1 MGVMT
6 KGDKNLNGD
15 DIVQPSKRWSGPA
28 RAFLSVSVSLAAI
41 LWVNDAEAAFQSAG
55 SAPVQNHEPARD
67 DKAQEREAEQ
77 KTPAAAS
84 AVSPANPANIAV
96 DSLDIASPSPPP
108 TDVLF
113 PVVEPIIDDEEFR
126 KSIPS
131 IAVEDDPELSRPL
144 ESIAEFEQRQADED
158 AARVARRNQQAV
170 NKASGRRVGEDASGG
185 AGNGDGDADAD
196 ADALVQQAAERSA
209 HSAIPTAQGGD
220 GSVHVPLAVPVI
232 GSSPIRD
239 SELSAPLP
247 PLDSF
252 DVTPVEFAEAADE
265 SRNREVRYS
274 IKINGLSEAES
285 SSEISMSRLFRSLS
299 ALHEGDG
306 KADNISMLRARL
318 TADGEL
324 VQRIMASEGYYDAAV
339 NTQIM
344 RTGADEPLAATL
356 NITAGTRYNFSE
368 IRVDAA
374 PTIPADLIASNF
386 PLRVGEP
393 IVAER
398 VLAAEAAI
406 ALRLPEKG
414 YPFAKVGQRDILLDG
429 AAGTGE
435 YTLPVEIGNRARFG
449 GVSTTGDLAFDAE
462 HVELL
467 ARFNHGD
474 LYDSRMVDDL
484 RQALVATGL
493 LSTVAAETQ
502 PTGIYAEDG
511 SEFVTMMVTQQAGP
525 PRTIAGSIGYG
536 TGQGLRAEGSWQH
549 RNLFP
554 PEGALIVRGLAGT
567 QEQSLGVTMR
577 RSNAGRRDRSFEIV
591 AEALR
596 SNYDAFEAITGR
608 LGFRVS
614 RDSTP
619 IWQKK
624 LTYSFGADLIATR
637 EDDYDF
643 ATLSRRKDFYTI
655 LGLVGQLGID
665 RSDSML
671 NPTKGF
677 RVTALVQ
684 PEGSLAG
691 SFTPYARTQVDGS
704 AYYPVMD
711 NMVIAGRVRVA
722 SIMGA
727 DRERLA
733 PSRRFYGGGGG
744 SVRGFGYQQLGPK
757 DPNNDP
763 IGGRSLNE
771 VAVEARYRFGD
782 YGIVGFVDA
791 GQVYTSSTP
800 NFSNMRYGVGLGG
813 RFYTN
818 FGPMRV
824 DVATPID
831 RQPGESRI
839 SVYVSI
845 GQAF

>member
-1 MGVMT
+1 MILIGRDIAMT
-6 KGDKNLNGD
+6 
-15 DIVQPSKRWSGPA
+15 SKRWSGHA
-28 RAFLSVSVSLAAI
+28 RGALSLSVSVAALLLGAQAQAQI
-41 LWVNDAEAAFQSAG
+41 SSASEGERKSGTAVGEQSQGNAASEARAE
-55 SAPVQNHEPARD
+55 P
-67 DKAQEREAEQ
+67 
-77 KTPAAAS
+77 AAS
-84 AVSPANPANIAV
+84 A
-96 DSLDIASPSPPP
+96 DSRDADSRDIAAPSPPP
-108 TDVLF
+108 PNVLF
-113 PVVEPIIDDEEFR
+113 PVVEPIIEDEEFR
-126 KSIPS
+126 KAIPTIS
-131 IAVEDDPELSRPL
+131 AEDDPELSRPL
-144 ESIAEFEQRQADED
+144 ETIAEFEQRQADE
-158 AARVARRNQQAV
+158 AAERLARRNGKGGDTATL
-170 NKASGRRVGEDASGG
+170 ASQNDAGDSDTDGG
-185 AGNGDGDADAD
+185 SDADG
-196 ADALVQQAAERSA
+196 LVRQPAAITSA
-209 HSAIPTAQGGD
+209 NAMRDAQGTEGQ
-220 GSVHVPLAVPVI
+220 VHVPLMVPVI

-239 SELSAPLP
+239 TELSAPLP
-247 PLDSF
+247 PLNSF
-252 DVTPVEFAEAADE
+252 DVTPVEFAEAADD

-274 IKINGLSEAES
+274 IKINGMSDAES
-285 SSEISMSRLFRSLS
+285 SSEISMARLFRSLS
-299 ALHEGDG
+299 VLHDGDG
-306 KADNISMLRARL
+306 KADNIAMLRARL

-339 NTQIM
+339 KTQII
-344 RTGADEPLAATL
+344 RSDAKEPLAATL

-368 IRVDAA
+368 IRVDAG
-374 PTIPADLIASNF
+374 PTIPDDLIAANF

-398 VLAAEAAI
+398 VLAGEAAI
-406 ALRLPEKG
+406 ALRLPEHG
-414 YPFAKVGQRDILLDG
+414 YPFTKVGQRDILLDG
-429 AAGTGE
+429 AAGTGA
-435 YTLPVEIGNRARFG
+435 YTLPVEVGNRARFG
-449 GVSTTGDLAFDAE
+449 GISTTGDLAFDAE

-467 ARFNHGD
+467 ARFKHGD
-474 LYDSRMVDDL
+474 LYDSRKVDDL

-502 PTGIYAEDG
+502 PTGTYAQDG

-525 PRTIAGSIGYG
+525 PRTLAGSIGYG

-577 RSNAGRRDRSFEIV
+577 RSNAGRRDRSFEMV

-608 LGFRVS
+608 VGFRIS
-614 RDSTP
+614 RESTP
-619 IWQKK
+619 LWQKK

-643 ATLSRRKDFYTI
+643 STQSRRKDFYTI
-655 LGLVGQLGID
+655 LGLAGQLGID
-665 RSDSML
+665 RSNSML
-671 NPTKGF
+671 DPTKGF
-677 RVTALVQ
+677 RITGLVQ
-684 PEGSLAG
+684 PEGSLSG
-691 SFTPYARTQVDGS
+691 SFTPYARTQIDGS

-711 NMVIAGRVRVA
+711 NLVIAGRIRVA
-722 SIMGA
+722 SILGA

-771 VAVEARYRFGD
+771 VGLEARYRFGS
-782 YGIVGFVDA
+782 YGVVGFVDA
-791 GQVYTSSTP
+791 GQVYTGSTP
-800 NFSNMRYGVGLGG
+800 NFSNMRVGVGLGG

-818 FGPMRV
+818 FGPMRL
-824 DVATPID
+824 DVATPIG
-831 RQPGESRI
+831 RKPGESRV